1 MRVGYVVKRFP
12 RYSETFVVTEVLAH
26 EAAGWE
32 VEVFSLRPPND
43 THFQDLLARVRAPV
57 RYVPES
63 TRADGFWSALQEV
76 GELLPRAWNALP
88 DARGELAEDVY
99 QAVLLAVEVRRRGLD
114 HLHAHFGTVATTVA
128 RLASRLTAVPFTF
141 TAHARDIFHETV
153 RPDDLR
159 RKLEDAAAV
168 VTVSDFNV
176 DYLRRTYG
184 HSARRVRRLYNGL
197 DLERF
202 PFREPRDRPTRV
214 VAVGRLVEKKG
225 FATLL
230 EAAAL
235 LAVRGV
241 AFSVELIGTGELEQR
256 LRQRVHEL
264 GLEARVRLL
273 GPRPQA
279 DIVRAV
285 AGAAAFAAPSVICS
299 DGDRE
304 GLPTTLLEAMAL
316 GTPCV
321 STDVTGIPEVLR
333 HGETGLLVP
342 QNDAVALADA
352 LHRLLTNGSLRL
364 ELALRARGRI
374 ERDFDTRVNSA
385 RLRRLIVEA
394 HASAATGVAED
405 EANAGLPAVVGERP
419 R

>member
-63 TRADGFWSALQEV
+63 TRADGFWAALQDATEILPAAWSAL
-76 GELLPRAWNALP
+76 PS
-88 DARGELAEDVY
+88 ARGELAEDVY
-99 QAVLLAVEVRRRGLD
+99 QALLLAVEVRRRGLD

-128 RLASRLTAVPFTF
+128 RLASRLAGVPFTF
-141 TAHARDIFHETV
+141 TAHAKDIFHETV

-159 RKLEDAAAV
+159 RKLDDAAAV
-168 VTVSDFNV
+168 VTVSEYNLS
-176 DYLRRTYG
+176 YLRRTYG
-184 HSARRVRRLYNGL
+184 RSARRVRRLYNGL

-202 PFREPRDRPTRV
+202 PFREPRDRPARI

-225 FATLL
+225 FAVLL
-230 EAAAL
+230 DAAAL
-235 LAVRGV
+235 LAARRVE
-241 AFSVELIGTGELEQR
+241 FDVELIGTGELEQR
-256 LRQRVHEL
+256 LRQRVHDL
-264 GLEARVRLL
+264 GLEAWVRLL

-279 DIVRAV
+279 EMVRAL
-285 AGAAAFAAPSVICS
+285 AEACAFAAPSVIGS

-342 QNDAVALADA
+342 QNDPGALADA
-352 LHRLLTNGSLRL
+352 LQRLLTDLPLRL
-364 ELALRARGRI
+364 ELAHQARSKI
-374 ERDFDTRVNSA
+374 EREFDTRVNSA
-385 RLRRLIVEA
+385 RLRRIIAEVHE
-394 HASAATGVAED
+394 SATDHVAPHWAD
-405 EANAGLPAVVGERP
+405 AGLPAVVEP
-419 R
+419 IP

>member
-57 RYVPES
+57 RYVAES
-63 TRADGFWSALQEV
+63 TRAEGFWAALQDATDLLPTAWSAL
-76 GELLPRAWNALP
+76 PS
-88 DARGELAEDVY
+88 ARGELAEDVY
-99 QAVLLAVEVRRRGLD
+99 QALLLAVEVRRRGLD

-128 RLASRLTAVPFTF
+128 RLASRLAGVPFTF
-141 TAHARDIFHETV
+141 TAHAKDIFHETV

-159 RKLEDAAAV
+159 RKLDDAAAV
-168 VTVSDFNV
+168 VTVSEFNLN
-176 DYLRRTYG
+176 YLRRTYG

-202 PFREPRDRPTRV
+202 PFCEPRDRPARI

-225 FATLL
+225 FAVLL
-230 EAAAL
+230 DAAAL
-235 LAVRGV
+235 LATRGV
-241 AFSVELIGTGELEQR
+241 TFDVELIGTGELEQR
-256 LRQRVHEL
+256 LRQRVHDL
-264 GLEARVRLL
+264 GLEAWVRLL

-279 DIVRAV
+279 EMVRAL
-285 AGAAAFAAPSVICS
+285 AEACAFAAPSVIGS

-342 QNDAVALADA
+342 QNDPVALADA
-352 LHRLLTNGSLRL
+352 LQRLLTDLPLRL
-364 ELALRARGRI
+364 KLARQARSQI
-374 ERDFDTRVNSA
+374 EREFDTRVNSA
-385 RLRRLIVEA
+385 RLRRIIAEVHE
-394 HASAATGVAED
+394 SATDHVAPHWAD
-405 EANAGLPAVVGERP
+405 AGLPAVVEP
-419 R
+419 IP